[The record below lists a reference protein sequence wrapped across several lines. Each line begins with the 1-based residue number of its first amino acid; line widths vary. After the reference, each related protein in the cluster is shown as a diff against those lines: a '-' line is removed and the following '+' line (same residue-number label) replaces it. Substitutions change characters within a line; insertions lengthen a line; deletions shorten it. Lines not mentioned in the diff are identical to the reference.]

1 MIVVSEERGEVSV
14 ARAGVL
20 TRLAGA
26 QDLTAVLAAFQD
38 EVTPEPGQR
47 RSPWQVLGHQW
58 RPALL
63 AVGLSLLLW
72 GLQGPGSTVVE
83 AERDAE
89 ALASNLPAEFMLE
102 SITPDRVTVIL
113 RGSQR
118 RVLLAPAEQLHV
130 RVDTVLAQLGRRTF
144 QLDPNEV
151 EAPRGTEVV
160 AVRPSTVKL
169 SLRAASNGA
178 PRNP

>member
-1 MIVVSEERGEVSV
+1 
-14 ARAGVL
+14 
-20 TRLAGA
+20 GA

-38 EVTPEPGQR
+38 EVTPAPEQR
-47 RSPWQVLGHQW
+47 RSPWQVLSHQW

-89 ALASNLPAEFMLE
+89 VTVSNLPAEFTLE

-118 RVLLAPAEQLHV
+118 RVMLAPAGQLQV
-130 RVDTVLAQLGRRTF
+130 RVDAVLAQLGRRTF
-144 QLDPNEV
+144 QIDPNEV

-169 SLRAASNGA
+169 SLQPTATGT
-178 PRNP
+178 PRTP